1 MHKHHALAAILG
13 LTFALSGCGTDNNE
27 VTQDKRGAD
36 KAASTPAEDAL
47 PVNESGWETIEVVN
61 NRPIIA
67 KLKQTVKDT
76 SERDKKIE
84 EYKESK
90 DFKDGVFGKP
100 TDELAESLAMQAVE
114 GSIAL
119 EASEKIYGGY
129 KGLEDAAVIFFENSN
144 QNGERLGYWIGVKKA
159 DERLTSFIEEMQAK
173 VDAGE
178 IKAKYIHLFYSPY
191 TITENYNLTDEVAQA
206 LQRVKRQPGTPK
218 RGNFEASVDT
228 QTGEI
233 NIGHNFLSDEQQEQL
248 RKLFPDRNIVF
259 EQQGRMA
266 PKEGEPDTF
275 YPEKEFADEPSKEGS
290 YVMDLSEDYLFAVSV
305 QSQDFSKTG
314 GEEEFYGAAH
324 FSFPG
329 ASKKLKVGQ
338 RVKIE
343 AAGPIKAS
351 YPGQGEALYVTVLPE
366 YKPADSNLSESQ
378 VVSKAITEAKKTSG
392 KQLLIIQDL
401 SFNGDSKQWTVQ
413 FQYGFN
419 KKKLEIKI
427 PD

>member
-1 MHKHHALAAILG
+1 MHKHYAIAAFLGLALA
-13 LTFALSGCGTDNNE
+13 LTGCGTDSNE
-27 VTQDKRGAD
+27 DIQDKLGAD
-36 KAASTPAEDAL
+36 KAASTPGEDAL
-47 PVNESGWETIEVVN
+47 PLNESGWKTIEVVN

-76 SERDKKIE
+76 QERDKKIE

-90 DFKDGVFGKP
+90 DFKDGLFGKP

-114 GSIAL
+114 GSIAR
-119 EASEKIYGGY
+119 ETSEKIYGGY

-144 QNGERLGYWIGVKKA
+144 QNGERMGYWIGVKKA
-159 DERLTSFIEEMQAK
+159 DERLTRFIEEMQAK

-178 IKAKYIHLFYSPY
+178 IKAKYIQIFYSPY
-191 TITENYNLTDEVAQA
+191 TTTENYNLTDKVAQA
-206 LQRVKRQPGTPK
+206 LQRVKRQPGTPR
-218 RGNFEASVDT
+218 RGNASAAVDA
-228 QTGEI
+228 QTGDI

-275 YPEKEFADEPSKEGS
+275 YPEKEFTDEPPTEGS
-290 YVMDLSEDYLFAVSV
+290 YVMDLSEDRLFAVSV
-305 QSQDFSKTG
+305 QSQDFSKNG
-314 GEEEFYGAAH
+314 GEKEFYGAAY
-324 FSFPG
+324 FDFPD

-343 AAGPIKAS
+343 SAGPIKAS

-366 YKPADSNLSESQ
+366 YKPTGANLSESE
-378 VVSKAITEAKKTSG
+378 VVQKAIAEAKKTSG

-401 SFNGDSKQWTVQ
+401 YFNGGSKQWTVQ

-419 KKKLEIKI
+419 EKKLEIKI
-427 PD
+427 SE

>member
-1 MHKHHALAAILG
+1 MRKLHGLAAILG
-13 LTFALSGCGTDNNE
+13 LALALSGCGTDNSE
-27 VTQDKRGAD
+27 DVQDKRGAD
-36 KAASTPAEDAL
+36 KAASKPAEDAL
-47 PVNESGWETIEVVN
+47 PVNESGWDTIEVVN

-90 DFKDGVFGKP
+90 DFKDGLFGKP
-100 TDELAESLAMQAVE
+100 SDELAESLAMQAVE
-114 GSIAL
+114 GSIAR
-119 EASEKIYGGY
+119 ETSEKIYGGY

-144 QNGERLGYWIGVKKA
+144 QNGERMGYWIGVKKA
-159 DERLTSFIEEMQAK
+159 DERLTRFIEEMQAK

-178 IKAKYIHLFYSPY
+178 IKAKYIQIFYSPY
-191 TITENYNLTDEVAQA
+191 TTTENYNLTDKVAQA
-206 LQRVKRQPGTPK
+206 LQRVKRQPGTQS
-218 RGNFEASVDT
+218 RGNASAAVDA

-233 NIGHNFLSDEQQEQL
+233 NIGHNFLSEEQQEQL
-248 RKLFPDRNIVF
+248 RKLFPDRNIIF

-275 YPEKEFADEPSKEGS
+275 YPEKEFIDELTKEGS
-290 YVMDLSEDYLFAVSV
+290 YVMDLSEDRLFAVSV

-324 FSFPG
+324 FSFPD

-343 AAGPIKAS
+343 SAGPIKAS

-366 YKPADSNLSESQ
+366 YKPTGANLSESQ

-401 SFNGDSKQWTVQ
+401 TYKGDSKQWIIQ

-419 KKKLEIKI
+419 EKKLEIKI
-427 PD
+427 

>member
-1 MHKHHALAAILG
+1 MRKLHAIAAILG
-13 LTFALSGCGTDNNE
+13 LTIALSGCGTDNNLN
-27 VTQDKRGAD
+27 TQDKRGAD
-36 KAASTPAEDAL
+36 KAASTPAKDAL
-47 PVNESGWETIEVVN
+47 PVNESGWKTIEVVN

-67 KLKQTVKDT
+67 NLKQTVKDT
-76 SERDKKIE
+76 PERDKKIE
-84 EYKESK
+84 EYKEEK
-90 DFKDGVFGKP
+90 DFKDGLFGKP
-100 TDELAESLAMQAVE
+100 TDELAESLAMQAIE
-114 GSIAL
+114 GSIAR
-119 EASEKIYGGY
+119 ETSEKIYGGY
-129 KGLEDAAVIFFENSN
+129 KGLEDSAVIFFENSN
-144 QNGERLGYWIGVKKA
+144 QNGERMGYWIGVKKA
-159 DERLTSFIEEMQAK
+159 NDHLTRFIEEMQAK

-178 IKAKYIHLFYSPY
+178 IKAKYIHIFYSPY
-191 TITENYNLTDEVAQA
+191 TTTENYTLTNKVAQA
-206 LQRVKRQPGTPK
+206 LERVKRQPGTPS

-233 NIGHNFLSDEQQEQL
+233 NIGHNFLSEEQQEQI

-259 EQQGRMA
+259 EQQGKMA

-275 YPEKEFADEPSKEGS
+275 YPKKEFTDQPSKEGT
-290 YVMDLSEDYLFAVSV
+290 YVMDLSEDHLFAVSV
-305 QSQDFSKTG
+305 KSQDFSKTG

-324 FSFPG
+324 FSFPD

-343 AAGPIKAS
+343 SAGEMKAS
-351 YPGQGEALYVTVLPE
+351 YPGQGEALYITVLPE
-366 YKPADSNLSESQ
+366 YKPAGAKLSESQ
-378 VVSKAITEAKKTSG
+378 VVQKAITEAKKTSG

-419 KKKLEIKI
+419 EKKLEVKI